1 MAHIKRKYQPIA
13 ITNFEPEAKKIR
25 QDRKSLLGKK
35 KGEIQM
41 MTHQTNRRKDV
52 E

>member
-1 MAHIKRKYQPIA
+1 MARTKRKYQPIT
-13 ITNFEPEAKKIR
+13 ITNFEPQAKRTR